1 MAHQFPNVQANLV
14 PTLLKAI
21 AATNAKTSLA
31 GWHML
36 NGADISLNSTS
47 ATLKNGLYV
56 AANAGALVAEATYNG
71 HRTLLIDFQETNDA
85 KDAIED
91 FRNINA
97 HYKWFAPLVTGLNAE
112 IAAGTYDLVL
122 VAGWSLGG
130 SMAQM
135 FAANYRGI
143 APLYG
148 ITIGAPGY
156 LQARATADSRLINY
170 KDGND
175 LFAAYGGSRAAAPT
189 ASASDISRLSTV
201 LGVALGIPATSYSSS
216 IPYMTANYYARGT
229 TVILNGPAQSGTA
242 LSRKVLSGD
251 NAPLYAHLNTHYAA
265 AMTKVAQ
272 NPFDLGIGARA
283 TAGNDYLFGTSGSNR
298 LSGLN
303 GNDVFF
309 GRAGSDTLNGGAG
322 TDTANYVEKSLA
334 LSVTLNGSSAT
345 VITVGGVNEDTLLNI
360 ENLVGGLGADIF
372 VGDANDNLFTGGP
385 GRDTLDGGAGSDT
398 ASYAEKTGAVIVTL
412 SGATNALVTVGGR
425 IEDTLRNIENVL
437 GGKGNDVLTGDEL
450 ANSLRGG
457 SGADTLSGGLAVDT
471 LAGGLG
477 RDLLTGGEGGDVF
490 VFDHKPGSLDWDTL
504 ADFEGAG
511 VPDGD
516 VLQLS
521 HAIFSTLAVGA
532 LSATAFQSGLV
543 NVANNAG
550 TRIVYNQSSGE
561 LFYDADG
568 SGSGAA
574 LKLAVLA
581 NHPSALSADDFLIV

>member
-1 MAHQFPNVQANLV
+1 
-14 PTLLKAI
+14 
-21 AATNAKTSLA
+21 
-31 GWHML
+31 
-36 NGADISLNSTS
+36 
-47 ATLKNGLYV
+47 
-56 AANAGALVAEATYNG
+56 
-71 HRTLLIDFQETNDA
+71 
-85 KDAIED
+85 
-91 FRNINA
+91 
-97 HYKWFAPLVTGLNAE
+97 
-112 IAAGTYDLVL
+112 
-122 VAGWSLGG
+122 
-130 SMAQM
+130 
-135 FAANYRGI
+135 
-143 APLYG
+143 
-148 ITIGAPGY
+148 
-156 LQARATADSRLINY
+156 
-170 KDGND
+170 
-175 LFAAYGGSRAAAPT
+175 
-189 ASASDISRLSTV
+189 
-201 LGVALGIPATSYSSS
+201 
-216 IPYMTANYYARGT
+216 MTANYYARGT

-372 VGDANDNLFTGGP
+372 NGDANDNLFTGGP

-412 SGATNALVTVGGR
+412 SGASDALVTVGGR

-581 NHPSALSADDFLIV
+581 NHPTALSADDFLIV